1 MKRNTLTIVPFF
13 LFASFL
19 INQVMNQPQKSE
31 TGALQFDGPHV
42 LYKNDSIFVKY
53 VFNNGGSKSIH
64 IDSFLLKQRPA
75 LSLKVATDIPGE
87 TFTVTLK
94 KQLQVE
100 KSVFPKADKQLVISD
115 IEANFKAFRKL
126 LLVNK
131 VIDENFNWIFGKGY
145 LILTGDFVDRG
156 DQQTEVL
163 WLIYALEE
171 KAKAAGGYVHYVLG
185 NHEVMNMDND
195 LRYVHPKYFETAA
208 LIGENYLNL
217 YSENSE
223 LGRWLR
229 TKNVAQSIGGILY
242 VHGGISQAV
251 NRINL
256 PVQDINKLTRPY
268 FGDTNYI
275 YSDPIVDT
283 LYSDLGPFWYRGYYA
298 GTNRASK
305 EQVDSSLSLF
315 GVKKIITGH
324 TIIADTISVLFSGK
338 VLNVDVKHAMG
349 HSEALLIENKKFYRV
364 TDQGER
370 FQINN

>member
-1 MKRNTLTIVPFF
+1 
-13 LFASFL
+13 
-19 INQVMNQPQKSE
+19 MNQPQKSE
-31 TGALQFDGPHV
+31 TGALQYDGPHV

-53 VFNNGGSKSIH
+53 VFDNAGSKTVH

-100 KSVFPKADKQLVISD
+100 KSVFPKADKQLIISD

-163 WLIYALEE
+163 WLIYSLEE

-195 LRYVHPKYFETAA
+195 LRYVHQKYFENAA
-208 LIGENYLNL
+208 LIGESYLNL

-229 TKNVAQSIGGILY
+229 TKNVTQSIGGILY

-256 PVQDINKLTRPY
+256 PIQDINKLTRPY
-268 FGDTNYI
+268 YGDTNYI

-338 VLNVDVKHAMG
+338 VFNIDVKHAMG

-364 TDQGER
+364 TDQGVR
-370 FQINN
+370 FQLNN